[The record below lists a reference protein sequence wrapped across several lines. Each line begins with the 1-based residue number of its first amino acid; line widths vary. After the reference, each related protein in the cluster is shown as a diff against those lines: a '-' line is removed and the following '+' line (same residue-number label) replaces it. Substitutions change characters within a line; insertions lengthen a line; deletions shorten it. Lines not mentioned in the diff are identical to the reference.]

1 VGLVQHEVEKA
12 GFSTISLANV
22 PDFMAATCVPRMAA
36 IERPFG
42 RVVGEPGDGEGQLAV
57 VRAVLEALVG
67 MERPGEVVD
76 LSIKW
81 TGKEVTDAEVAAPPI
96 TRYLMKHMRQALR
109 FMRRD
114 IPEEFRV
121 A

>member
-1 VGLVQHEVEKA
+1 MGLVQYEIEKA

-22 PDFMAATCVPRMAA
+22 PDFMAATCVPRMVA

-42 RVVGEPGDGEGQLAV
+42 RVVGDPGDREGQLAV
-57 VRAVLEALVG
+57 VRAVLEAMEG
-67 MERPGEVVD
+67 MKKPGEVVD
-76 LSIKW
+76 LPFAW
-81 TGKEVTDAEVAAPPI
+81 EGKQVTDAEVAPPPI
-96 TRYLMKHMRQALR
+96 TTYLMKHMRQSLR

-121 A
+121 D